1 VIVEIL
7 SALMDDRRAQFL
19 ITIGD
24 MCLAANL
31 AGLVVRVR
39 SRDGSEGAARGVPYL
54 REGIAGEAAGGI
66 GHPRILMVDGRL
78 VDPEEIVECTICA
91 PEAPERR

>member
-1 VIVEIL
+1 
-7 SALMDDRRAQFL
+7 MDDRRAQFL

-54 REGIAGEAAGGI
+54 REGVAGEA
-66 GHPRILMVDGRL
+66 VDDTGYRRSLIVNDRL
-78 VDPEEIVECTICA
+78 VDLEEIVECTICA
-91 PEAPERR
+91 PESLERR